1 MLEVKINLLVNFEN
15 SGAVPLIAEGVDC
28 RGCGGGV
35 DELLE
40 LPEGADDKLVH
51 RGCLVEPICR
61 FWWSLNVMETS
72 SGCCYLMI

>member
-28 RGCGGGV
+28 RGCKGGV

-40 LPEGADDKLVH
+40 LPEGADVKLVH
-51 RGCLVEPICR
+51 IGC
-61 FWWSLNVMETS
+61 
-72 SGCCYLMI
+72 